1 MDSRLPQTMGIAS
14 LTGHWTSRKLLARG
28 RGMPFDTV
36 VDCDPEQVDPVSLNI
51 KTRARVR
58 IGKVKSQE
66 RRRSV
71 DKRHVPGA
79 LRVLIGFLLL
89 CLASACWAEARGET
103 EAPLGKIEHM
113 KGEVLVQR
121 RNGLELRGEPGM
133 ALYPG
138 DQITTGKLAEVQ
150 FVLPP
155 GKQFRLGPE
164 AQVSIDELSSS
175 EGEDQQPVMRL
186 VLGYLWSKIEKLRGR
201 KAAFDLHTPT
211 AVMGVRGTEF
221 ETVVSLDAASLVS
234 VDEGRVELDADG
246 ETVIV
251 EQGKMSEVEFD
262 GKPSLPSPTVSKEMR
277 DWQAWREKRVEG
289 MMNNLPRIAP
299 GLRHRFEQS
308 ALRAGKFAESVQE
321 KGEGIR
327 ETMKEVRVA
336 KQERDRPKVRVS
348 ARRLRDQAEE
358 FRKTA
363 ARFRQGFNRFQ
374 TMSRLSIRLDL
385 FVREN
390 QARFPERQL
399 AFIQAQF
406 ASIAEK
412 REEVKELQGRSIST
426 IREVFRQL
434 KAFREEMVSPRDAS
448 GSTTSRFE
456 SRQSGGGDVLDLL
469 TFSTCRG

>member
-1 MDSRLPQTMGIAS
+1 M
-14 LTGHWTSRKLLARG
+14 
-28 RGMPFDTV
+28 
-36 VDCDPEQVDPVSLNI
+36 
-51 KTRARVR
+51 
-58 IGKVKSQE
+58 
-66 RRRSV
+66 
-71 DKRHVPGA
+71 DKRHVVSVF
-79 LRVLIGFLLL
+79 RVLIGFLLL
-89 CLASACWAEARGET
+89 SLASACWVEAREET

-113 KGEVLVQR
+113 KGGVSVQR
-121 RNGLELRGEPGM
+121 RDGREAKGETGM

-155 GKQFRLGPE
+155 GRQFRLGPE

-186 VLGYLWSKIEKLRGR
+186 VLGYLWSKIQKLTGR
-201 KAAFDLHTPT
+201 KTAFDLHTPT

-234 VDEGRVELDADG
+234 VDEGKVELDADG

-262 GKPSLPSPTVSKEMR
+262 GKPSLPSLTVSKEKR

-289 MMNNLPRIAP
+289 MMNKLPRMAP
-299 GLRHRFEQS
+299 RLRHRFEQ
-308 ALRAGKFAESVQE
+308 AAVRAERFAETVQE
-321 KGEGIR
+321 RGEGIR
-327 ETMKEVRVA
+327 ETMQEVRAA
-336 KQERDRPKVRVS
+336 KQERDRAKVRVS
-348 ARRLRDQAEE
+348 AERLRDQAKE
-358 FRKTA
+358 FRKAA

-399 AFIQAQF
+399 ASIQADF

-412 REEVKELQGRSIST
+412 RGEVKESQGKSIST
-426 IREVFRQL
+426 IREVFREL
-434 KAFREEMVSPRDAS
+434 KAFREEMLSPRDGS
-448 GSTTSRFE
+448 GSTKSRFE
-456 SRQSGGGDVLDLL
+456 SRQ
-469 TFSTCRG
+469 